1 MINWTN
7 KDDVQWEGTFTS
19 RIFRNEEDDELTI
32 FIENTSVAEFAEKCA
47 DSLNTLP
54 QQMIDEICSKIA
66 ESAEEVGE
74 SELPALDEPQDILKY
89 CWFTTVYVNAPKDGG
104 AVSYIVEGEG
114 DWGESVGFV
123 IENDKLTYVG
133 ADYFNA

>member
-1 MINWTN
+1 M
-7 KDDVQWEGTFTS
+7 
-19 RIFRNEEDDELTI
+19 LTVP
-32 FIENTSVAEFAEKCA
+32 SVGKNGE
-47 DSLNTLP
+47 TGLP
-54 QQMIDEICSKIA
+54 PLF
-66 ESAEEVGE
+66 V
-74 SELPALDEPQDILKY
+74 PRDILKY